1 MNGFLDHLNASV
13 ADVARTPRPRFESGL
28 SADAYRWIAKKHMD
42 GAVHEPATVAAI
54 SAVRGWFG
62 RFNYGT
68 PHVFDAGALYGYF
81 SLVAEQ
87 VFPRAVVTAFE
98 MHPGVIPDLVAN
110 RGPRTRC
117 VHAALSDQSRENVRV
132 WISGFNIYEEP
143 EGGWAAL
150 EAIPGAMKE
159 RGENNRGRGY
169 AEVDFITLD
178 DYCATNPAP
187 DLIKIDVEGYQA
199 KALVGAM
206 NTIRRHK
213 PVIIIE
219 LHDPEKLAR
228 FGTTNAQ
235 TVRPLYEAGYSG
247 FWCGNFRD
255 ADARFEAVPEMQDYH
270 EKLSI
275 MVLVP

>member
-1 MNGFLDHLNASV
+1 MSFVDDLNACV
-13 ADVARTPRPRFESGL
+13 TEVGRLARPRFESGL
-28 SADAYRWIAKKHMD
+28 SADAYRWITKKHVD
-42 GAVHEPATVAAI
+42 GAVHEPATIGAMLWANRI
-54 SAVRGWFG
+54 LPPR
-62 RFNYGT
+62 R
-68 PHVFDAGALYGYF
+68 HVFDAGALYGYF

-98 MHPGVIPDLVAN
+98 MHPGIIPDLVAN

-117 VHAALSDQSRENVRV
+117 IHAALSDTTRENVRV

-143 EGGWAAL
+143 EGGWDAL
-150 EAIPGAMKE
+150 DTIPGAMKE

-169 AEVDFITLD
+169 ADVDFITLD
-178 DYCATNPAP
+178 DYCLTNPAP

-199 KALVGAM
+199 KALAGAM
-206 NTIRRHK
+206 GTIRRHK
-213 PVIIIE
+213 PVVIIE

-228 FGTTNAQ
+228 FGTTNAE
-235 TVRPLYEAGYSG
+235 TVRPLYEVGYSG

-255 ADARFEAVPEMQDYH
+255 ADARFEAVPEMLDYH
-270 EKLSI
+270 ERLSI

>member
-1 MNGFLDHLNASV
+1 MNGFLDHLNAYV
-13 ADVARTPRPRFESGL
+13 ADVGRMQRPRFESGL
-28 SADAYRWIAKKHMD
+28 SADAYRWITKKHMD

-68 PHVFDAGALYGYF
+68 PHIFDAGAHYGYF

-87 VFPRAVVTAFE
+87 VFWNAVVTAFE
-98 MHPGVIPDLVAN
+98 MHPGIIPDLVAN

-117 VHAALSDQSRENVRV
+117 VHAALSDQSRENIRV

-150 EAIPGAMKE
+150 ETIPGAMKE
-159 RGENNRGRGY
+159 RGANNRGRGY

-255 ADARFEAVPEMQDYH
+255 ADARFEAVDVMGPEH
-270 EKLSI
+270 ERLSI

>member
-1 MNGFLDHLNASV
+1 MNGFLDHLNDCV
-13 ADVARTPRPRFESGL
+13 ADAGRMQRPRFESGL
-28 SADAYRWIAKKHMD
+28 SADAYRWITKKHHG
-42 GAVHEPATVAAI
+42 GAVHEPATIGAI

-62 RFNYGT
+62 RLSCGT
-68 PHVFDAGALYGYF
+68 PHIFDAGALYGYF
-81 SLVAEQ
+81 SLVAEH
-87 VFPRAVVTAFE
+87 VFPQAVVTAFE

-117 VHAALSDQSRENVRV
+117 VHAAVSDQTRENVRV

-143 EGGWAAL
+143 EGGWEAL
-150 EAIPGAMKE
+150 ETIPGAMKE
-159 RGENNRGRGY
+159 RGANNRGRGY
-169 AEVDFITLD
+169 IEVDFITLD

-228 FGTTNAQ
+228 FGTTNAE

-255 ADARFEAVPEMQDYH
+255 SDARFEAVPEMRDYH

-275 MVLVP
+275 MVFVP

>member
-1 MNGFLDHLNASV
+1 MSFVDELNAAAANVGRS
-13 ADVARTPRPRFESGL
+13 PRPRFESGL
-28 SADAYRWIAKKHMD
+28 SPDAYRWITKKHAG
-42 GAVHEPATVAAI
+42 GAAHEPATIAAMM
-54 SAVRGWFG
+54 AAEDWLPACPR
-62 RFNYGT
+62 
-68 PHVFDAGALYGYF
+68 VFDVGALYGYF

-87 VFPRAVVTAFE
+87 HLEPVEVTAFE
-98 MHPGVIPDLVAN
+98 MHPGVIADLVAN
-110 RGPRTRC
+110 RGPRTCC

-143 EGGWAAL
+143 EGGWDAL
-150 EAIPGAMKE
+150 PTIPGAMKE
-159 RGENNRGRGY
+159 RGQDNRGRGF

-199 KALVGAM
+199 KAILGAM

-228 FGTTNAQ
+228 FGTTNAD

-255 ADARFEAVPEMQDYH
+255 SDARFEAVPEMRDYH

-275 MVLVP
+275 MVFVP